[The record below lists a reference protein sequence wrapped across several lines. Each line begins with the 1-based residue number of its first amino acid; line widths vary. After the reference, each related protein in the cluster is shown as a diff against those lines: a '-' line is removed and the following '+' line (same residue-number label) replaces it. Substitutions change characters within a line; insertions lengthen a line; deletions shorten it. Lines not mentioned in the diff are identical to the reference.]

1 MFGPF
6 GPSPPR
12 DYSESE
18 INDFKHKPGALLELR
33 KQSETR
39 VNHSFE
45 FFISS
50 SPAQAKM
57 RSHLTQEMKRRLQS
71 PSLEAIIIPTTGVG
85 CRRPTP
91 GIHYLESLTAPN
103 VTVVHGPI
111 SKIVPS
117 GCVSQNGALH
127 ALDILICAT
136 GFNTS
141 YVPRFPLLG
150 HSGTNLQDQWAAKPA
165 AYLATA
171 AADFPNYLIFYGP
184 GNPWASGSFLS
195 MIECQA
201 DYILKLVDR
210 YQAENI
216 HSFAPKKEAVAD
228 LMAHSKR
235 VLAKTVW
242 AEGCSS
248 WYKKNGIGTK
258 RRKRAESYGTEGE
271 EMRSSEAESLM
282 LWPGSGL
289 HFVEAMAEVRADD
302 WEIVYRGNRFEWL
315 GNGFSQTETDPESDV
330 AWYMREKDDGPLL
343 SREKR
348 RKLATRKVAV
358 GGDDREGRLGGM
370 AL

>member
-12 DYSESE
+12 DYSQSE
-18 INDFKHKPGALLELR
+18 INDFKNKPGVLLDLR

-50 SPAQAKM
+50 SPMQAEL
-57 RSHLTQEMKRRLQS
+57 RSHLTQQMKVKLQNS
-71 PSLEAIIIPTTGVG
+71 SLESIIIPTTGVG

-91 GIHYLESLTAPN
+91 GIHYLESITAPN

-111 SKIVPS
+111 SNIVPS
-117 GCVSQNGALH
+117 GCISHTGALH
-127 ALDILICAT
+127 TLDILICAT
-136 GFNTS
+136 GFSTNHI
-141 YVPRFPLLG
+141 PRFPLLG
-150 HSGTNLQDQWAAKPA
+150 RNGTNLQDEWATKPA

-201 DYILKLVDR
+201 EYMLKLVDR
-210 YQAENI
+210 YQTENI
-216 HSFAPKKEAVAD
+216 HSFAPKREAVAD
-228 LMAHSKR
+228 FMAHSKQ

-248 WYKKNGIGTK
+248 WYKKNGVGARQK
-258 RRKRAESYGTEGE
+258 ERAEFCETEDE
-271 EMRSSEAESLM
+271 EMGLSEAESLM

-289 HFVEAMAEVRADD
+289 HFLEAMAEVRADD

-315 GNGFSQTETDPESDV
+315 GNGFSRTEMDPESDV
-330 AWYMREKDDGPLL
+330 AWYMREKDDGPFS

-348 RKLATRKVAV
+348 RRLTTRKMVA
-358 GGDDREGRLGGM
+358 GDDREGRLGGM